1 LASFVAVLIL
11 CTGLNLFLVET
22 KVTPEETALIE
33 KWEKDSLH
41 RLGGTVLFSFKV
53 LTLQRWERDF

>member
-1 LASFVAVLIL
+1 
-11 CTGLNLFLVET
+11 LVET

-33 KWEKDSLH
+33 KWEKNSLH